1 MLTSIQLI
9 DFKSFRDQTIPLA
22 PLTLLVGANASGKS
36 NLFDA
41 IRFLQGVGLGHP
53 FTEILLPRWEAGRE
67 AWPGIRGGIHEV
79 AFCHGDS
86 FGLSTDWSLRS
97 HDDLLRK
104 AEAQRVFGV
113 MDYPEVRLAHRIECQ
128 TENQVFL
135 IDERL
140 TDIDE
145 GNQLFATG
153 GSSPSQQARGTD
165 FVPISADLMP
175 ENPGK
180 LPTAVYDS
188 ARSVLGQIVTL
199 RLGGIHER
207 VARDCARVSMSMRS
221 SLFLDISPAR
231 MRAYQAIQTRDP
243 GEQGENISPVLRR
256 YCQDSDKKADL
267 IDWLSELCGPVITD
281 IRFDENTQQ
290 EVMLQVVETNGM
302 PISARS
308 LSDGTLRFL
317 GVLAALIT
325 APEGSMV
332 LIEEIENGLH
342 PTRIHLLVEL
352 LEHVTRDR
360 GIQVLATTHSPW
372 LLQHLCDESLGNAIV
387 FGRVPEEEGTIARRL
402 KDLKDFEA
410 VADRAAVDRLF
421 STGWLERG
429 L

>member
-1 MLTSIQLI
+1 MLTSIQLN

-41 IRFLQGVGLGHP
+41 IRFLQGVGLGHL
-53 FTEILLPRWEAGRE
+53 FTEILLPRYEGGRE
-67 AWPGIRGGIHEV
+67 VWPGIRGGIHEV

-86 FGLSTDWSLRS
+86 FGLSTDWSLCRRD
-97 HDDLLRK
+97 HLMRK
-104 AEAQRVFGV
+104 AEAQRFVGVF
-113 MDYPEVRLAHRIECQ
+113 DDPEVRLAHRIKCR
-128 TENQVFL
+128 TEDQVVL

-140 TDIDE
+140 TDTDE

-153 GSSPSQQARGTD
+153 GSSPSRQARSTSI
-165 FVPISADLMP
+165 FPISADLMP

-180 LPTAVYDS
+180 RPTAVCDA
-188 ARSVLGQIVTL
+188 ARSALGQIVTL
-199 RLGGIHER
+199 RLDGVHDR
-207 VARDCARVSMSMRS
+207 VARDCARLAITMRS

-231 MRAYQAIQTRDP
+231 MRSYQALQARDL

-267 IDWLSELCGPVITD
+267 IDWLSELCGPAITD
-281 IRFDENTQQ
+281 IRFDENAQQ

-302 PISARS
+302 PITARS

-352 LEHVTRDR
+352 LEQVTRDR

-372 LLQHLCDESLGNAIV
+372 LLQHLCDESLGNAVV

-410 VADRAAVDRLF
+410 VADRTAVDRLF
-421 STGWLERG
+421 STGWLERA

>member
-1 MLTSIQLI
+1 MLTSIQLN

-79 AFCHGDS
+79 AFCHGNS
-86 FGLSTDWSLRS
+86 FGLSTVWSLCRR
-97 HDDLLRK
+97 DPLMRE
-104 AEAQRVFGV
+104 AEAQRLVGVF
-113 MDYPEVRLAHRIECQ
+113 DYPEVRLAHRIKCR
-128 TENQVFL
+128 TEDQVLL

-140 TDIDE
+140 TDTDE

-153 GSSPSQQARGTD
+153 GSSPSPQPRSTD
-165 FVPISADLMP
+165 FVPILTDLLP
-175 ENPGK
+175 ENPGRR
-180 LPTAVYDS
+180 TTSVCDA
-188 ARSVLGQIVTL
+188 ARSVLGQIHTL
-199 RLGGIHER
+199 RVDGAHER
-207 VARDCARVSMSMRS
+207 VAMDSIRLAVAMRS

-231 MRAYQAIQTRDP
+231 MRAYQAIQTRDL

-267 IDWLSELCGPVITD
+267 IDWLSELCGPAITD
-281 IRFDENTQQ
+281 IRFDENAQQ
-290 EVMLQVVETNGM
+290 EVLLQVIETNGM

-317 GVLAALIT
+317 GILAALIT

-372 LLQHLCDESLGNAIV
+372 LLQHLCDESLGNAVV

-402 KDLKDFEA
+402 RDLKDFEA

-421 STGWLERG
+421 STGWLERA